1 MFKPTIIAAAMTLCL
16 AAGAASA
23 FADQA
28 SPSSNQTCPVDT
40 DTNRDTGRPRTEG
53 TGVRICG
60 GQGSGS
66 VEVGTSGK
74 EIDHFL
80 KYPIGQSDKSVA
92 KQLGNVVHNF
102 FSHL

>member
-1 MFKPTIIAAAMTLCL
+1 MFKPTIIAAFAAICL
-16 AAGAASA
+16 AAGAGVA

-53 TGVRICG
+53 TGVKICG

-80 KYPIGQSDKSVA
+80 KYPFGQSDQSVA
-92 KQLGNVVHNF
+92 KQIGNSVHHF